1 MGQFLIF
8 NSGKYKLLLRPDKMK
23 IIFIGGGI
31 STISLLC
38 YFIREE
44 NKWFQAHDWLILEKR
59 EQIGIGERIGIGDL
73 GNYKIRSNSVLPAFR
88 SIIPTGIRLDPLLK
102 TLLVNVGDDFAPLG
116 LVSEM
121 MAGVAQSILKQYS
134 NVIAKTNSA
143 VLAIENNVVILENER
158 IESDCIVIATGAS
171 QEIPTEYLHCRNVL
185 TSTDVLS
192 NSHDFTN
199 KRIAIV
205 GASHSAWSVV
215 WTFLQDYRKPFGV
228 IDIYSRN
235 KTRVFFRSTTAAT
248 LDFYDYNDDDICSE
262 TNQIHRFGGLRG
274 DSKQVWR
281 NHRNGLYPNIN
292 HFIAKTIPCDLSSNY
307 DYVIIAYNYKRREIP
322 GGENCLNFGFMSN
335 IPLETGE
342 KSFNGSKDGIWLYSN
357 ILAKIIS
364 KQIMNKV

>member
-1 MGQFLIF
+1 MVNIWCSRC
-8 NSGKYKLLLRPDKMK
+8 NCRVKYKLLLHSDKMR
-23 IIFIGGGI
+23 IVFIGGGI

-44 NKWFQAHDWLILEKR
+44 NEWFKAHNWLILEKR
-59 EQIGIGERIGIGDL
+59 EQIGGDL

-88 SIIPTGIRLDPLLK
+88 SIIPPNIRLDPLFK
-102 TLLVNVGDDFAPLG
+102 NLLDNVGNDFVHLG

-121 MAGVAQSILKQYS
+121 MSGIATSILKQYS
-134 NVIAKTNSA
+134 NVIAKTNSNVIA
-143 VLAIENNVVILENER
+143 VENNVVVLENER
-158 IESDCIVIATGAS
+158 IESGCIIIAAGGT
-171 QEIPTEYLHCRNVL
+171 QQIPSEYIHCRNVL

-215 WTFLQDYRKPFGV
+215 WTLLQDYRKPV
-228 IDIYSRN
+228 VSIDIYSRN
-235 KTRVFFRSTTAAT
+235 KTRVFFRSRNAAT
-248 LDFYDYNDDDICSE
+248 LENYEYNDDDICSE

-281 NHRNGLYPNIN
+281 NHRSGLYPNIN
-292 HFIAKTIPCDLSSNY
+292 HHIAGTIPGDLSSKY
-307 DYVIIAYNYKRREIP
+307 DYVIIAYNYRRRGIP
-322 GGENCLNFGFMSN
+322 GGENCLHFGFMSN
-335 IPLETGE
+335 IPLEAGE
-342 KSFNGSKDGIWLYSN
+342 KSFRGSKDGIWLYSN

>member
-1 MGQFLIF
+1 
-8 NSGKYKLLLRPDKMK
+8 MK
-23 IIFIGGGI
+23 IIIIGGGI

-44 NKWFQAHDWLILEKR
+44 NEWFQAHDWLILEKR
-59 EQIGIGERIGIGDL
+59 ERIGIGDL

-88 SIIPTGIRLDPLLK
+88 SIIPTCIQLDPLLK
-102 TLLVNVGDDFAPLG
+102 KLLDNVGNDYAPLG

-121 MAGVAQSILKQYS
+121 MAGVVKSILNQYS
-134 NVIAKTNSA
+134 NVIAKTNSNVIA
-143 VLAIENNVVILENER
+143 VENNVVLAEPDER
-158 IESDCIVIATGAS
+158 IKSDCIVISAGAV
-171 QEIPTEYLHCRNVL
+171 QEIPSEYIHCRNVL

-192 NSHDFTN
+192 NNNHDFTN
-199 KRIAIV
+199 KRIAII
-205 GASHSAWSVV
+205 GNSHSAWSVV
-215 WTFLQDYRKPFGV
+215 WTFLQDYRKKFSS

-235 KTRVFFRSTTAAT
+235 KTRVFFRTTHAAV
-248 LDFYDYNDDDICSE
+248 LENYDYNDDDICSE

-307 DYVIIAYNYKRREIP
+307 DYVVIAYNYQKRGIP
-322 GGENCLNFGFMSN
+322 GGENCLNFGLMSN

-342 KSFNGSKDGIWLYSN
+342 KSFRGSKDGIWLYSN

-364 KQIMNKV
+364 EKIMNKV